1 LIANAPRIVLDT
13 NVLVSTVCWLKT
25 SPAQAYFHA
34 IRTADLICSDAVRD
48 EYRDVF
54 SRPKFE
60 PYAQLDLRIAFL
72 EAFLDRCT
80 PVVIIEEVAECR
92 DIKDN
97 KILALALNG
106 SADLI
111 LTGDA
116 DLVALHPWRG
126 IDILT
131 PIQYLAHQAENDLP

>member
-1 LIANAPRIVLDT
+1 MIPNTPRIVVDT
-13 NVLVSTVCWLKT
+13 NILLSTVSWPKT
-25 SPAQAYFHA
+25 APAQAYYHA
-34 IRTADLICSDAVRD
+34 IRTADLICSDAVRE

-54 SRPKFE
+54 SRPKFD
-60 PYAQLDLRIAFL
+60 PYARLDVRVAFL
-72 EAFLDRCT
+72 EALLDRCT
-80 PVVIIEEVAECR
+80 QVVIIEEVAECR

-131 PIQYLAHQAENDLP
+131 PIQYLAQQPQNDLP